1 MKVKINKIQYA
12 ILRISNSRCWRKII
26 VSANKIQ
33 ALIFGQKLL
42 ELSIVQAQVSLKKL
56 EKGIAYILGLQS

>member
-1 MKVKINKIQYA
+1 MKENHGQCKKM
-12 ILRISNSRCWRKII
+12 
-26 VSANKIQ
+26 Q

-42 ELSIVQAQVSLKKL
+42 ELSIVQAQASLKKL